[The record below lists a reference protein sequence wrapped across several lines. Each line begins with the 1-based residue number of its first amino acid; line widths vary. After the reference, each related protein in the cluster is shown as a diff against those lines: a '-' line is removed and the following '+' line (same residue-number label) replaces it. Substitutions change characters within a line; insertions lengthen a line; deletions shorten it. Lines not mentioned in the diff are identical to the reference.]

1 MEVQDLEKRI
11 KEQEYGRGFDFSVAF
26 PALMRK
32 VYLWMTFALAI
43 SGMVAYGVATS
54 PNLLRVI
61 YTNKLMFWGIMIAEL
76 VLVWKIS
83 NSVWKPNRSLASTT
97 LMFTIFA
104 ALNGATLSYIFV
116 AFAPAAIIKTFF
128 VTAGTFGVT
137 ACFGYFTKKD
147 LTSLGSLFFM
157 GLIGLIIASV
167 VNMFIMSST
176 MDLIISY
183 VGVALFI
190 GLTAWDS
197 QRIKNQLAMAQD
209 MSEGS
214 QKIALSGALSLYLDF
229 INLFIYLLRIFGG
242 RNS

>member
-1 MEVQDLEKRI
+1 MEVQDLERRI
-11 KEQEYGRGFDFSVAF
+11 KEQEYGRGFDFSAAF

-137 ACFGYFTKKD
+137 ACFGYFT
-147 LTSLGSLFFM
+147 
-157 GLIGLIIASV
+157 
-167 VNMFIMSST
+167 
-176 MDLIISY
+176 
-183 VGVALFI
+183 
-190 GLTAWDS
+190 
-197 QRIKNQLAMAQD
+197 
-209 MSEGS
+209 
-214 QKIALSGALSLYLDF
+214 
-229 INLFIYLLRIFGG
+229 
-242 RNS
+242 